1 MKKQPSRRNPE
12 YRPDW
17 LGGAT
22 FLILFLISLAAGLL
36 IHDRAGGYAAAAL
49 FYGPLAWWLT
59 REHYRKRIHN
69 LNGQLSWAEALA
81 EHWEKTAQNY
91 RKVYRK

>member
-1 MKKQPSRRNPE
+1 MKKQPSRRTPE

-17 LGGAT
+17 VGGA
-22 FLILFLISLAAGLL
+22 IYAALFSASLAVGLL
-36 IHDRAGGYAAAAL
+36 VDGRTGGYASAAL
-49 FYGPLAWWLT
+49 FYGVLMWWLT

-91 RKVYRK
+91 RKAYRK